1 MKIVVC
7 EIDIM
12 RRVSSASTITV
23 ESDMFASCS
32 PLGHEFKQTGNI
44 ATFQQYPN
52 IGGDPLKQKIDI

>member
-1 MKIVVC
+1 
-7 EIDIM
+7 
-12 RRVSSASTITV
+12 
-23 ESDMFASCS
+23 MFASCS